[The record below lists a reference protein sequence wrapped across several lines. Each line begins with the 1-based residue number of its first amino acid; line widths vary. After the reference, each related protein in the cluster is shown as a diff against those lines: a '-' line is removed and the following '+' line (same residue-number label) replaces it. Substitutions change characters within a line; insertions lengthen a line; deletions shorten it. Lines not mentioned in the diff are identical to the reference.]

1 MCYVVVVLL
10 TAVLEYL
17 KRVLCLT
24 LIFKCDGSLI
34 HDIGS

>member
-1 MCYVVVVLL
+1 MCYVIVVLL

-17 KRVLCLT
+17 KHVLCLT
-24 LIFKCDGSLI
+24 LIRNCEGSLI

>member
-1 MCYVVVVLL
+1 MCYVIVVLL

-17 KRVLCLT
+17 KHVLCLT
-24 LIFKCDGSLI
+24 LILKSDGSLI

>member
-1 MCYVVVVLL
+1 MCYVIVVLL
-10 TAVLEYL
+10 TAVEYL